1 MSVNLKE
8 ISQCVNGKLL
18 GDETLQITG
27 LSGLDDAQEG
37 DISFLSSPR
46 YQAHLGQT
54 KASAVM
60 LTEESAAHCGAA
72 CIVVKDPYLA
82 YALVS
87 ELFDDSPFKH
97 SNLDPQVHASVVL
110 GSGVSI
116 GDGVSIGAN
125 CTIEDNVD
133 IADGVVIG
141 AGCVIGASCEIG
153 AHSQLSANV
162 TLYHKVKLGQRVAIH
177 SGSVIGADGFG
188 YAPSPEGWQKIYQL
202 GSVIIGDDVSVGA
215 CTSIDRGALQDT
227 IISDGVIIDNQVQI
241 AHNVIIGKN
250 TALAGCVGIAGSAT
264 IGANCTLGGGVGV
277 AGHLT
282 IADNVHLTGMTLV
295 SKSIN
300 TAGVYSSGTALSSS
314 AQWRKNAVRFLQL
327 DKLHKR
333 VVQLE
338 KALPLANAPQ
348 LKQEPQL
355 EQKPQAKDRNDDDH
369 HQ

>member
-1 MSVNLKE
+1 MAVSLKE
-8 ISQCVNGKLL
+8 ISLRVDGQLIGNDSQL
-18 GDETLQITG
+18 ISG
-27 LSGLDDAQEG
+27 LSSLDDAKEG
-37 DISFLSSPR
+37 HISFLSSPR
-46 YQAHLGQT
+46 YLTHLTDT

-60 LTEESAAHCGAA
+60 LTEESAAYCTVP

-82 YALVS
+82 YARVS
-87 ELFDDSPFKH
+87 HLFDDSPSIVPSIH
-97 SNLDPQVHASVVL
+97 SSVVL
-110 GSGVSI
+110 GQGLSI

-125 CTIEDNVD
+125 CTIEDNVTLG
-133 IADGVVIG
+133 DGVVIG
-141 AGCVIGASCEIG
+141 PSSVIGASCIIG
-153 AHSQLSANV
+153 AHSRLAANV
-162 TLYHKVKLGQRVAIH
+162 TLYHKVKLGKRVSIH

-202 GSVIIGDDVSVGA
+202 GSVLIGDDVSIGA
-215 CTSIDRGALQDT
+215 CTAIDRGALQDT

-241 AHNVIIGKN
+241 AHNVVIGKN

-295 SKSIN
+295 SKSISSPG
-300 TAGVYSSGTALSSS
+300 AYSSGTALSTS

-338 KALPLANAPQ
+338 KAVKESN
-348 LKQEPQL
+348 
-355 EQKPQAKDRNDDDH
+355 N
-369 HQ
+369 